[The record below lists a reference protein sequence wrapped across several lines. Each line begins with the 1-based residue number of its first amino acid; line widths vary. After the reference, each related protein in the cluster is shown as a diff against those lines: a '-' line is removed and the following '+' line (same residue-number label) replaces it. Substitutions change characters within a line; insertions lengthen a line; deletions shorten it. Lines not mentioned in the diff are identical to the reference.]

1 MSSSK
6 WRRGRRSGSCRCWLG
21 SSSNNLLLPD
31 ELLEEILSRLPV
43 KSLIR
48 FRCVKKSWSANFQQ
62 PSFIAKHFRHR
73 CDQAS
78 PSLLVES
85 NLFPGYGLS
94 LHPYP
99 DDEDVERFRIVDF
112 PNDMG
117 ITELQHINMIGCIN
131 GIICLGG
138 CFNGGFDGFVLWN
151 PAIRKR
157 KVVSYPSPT
166 VCAAHLRPSH
176 HFRTFYAFGYDQYF
190 NDFKVVRIVTC
201 NKKSAP
207 TQNAIFTDYCNFF
220 HVYSLK
226 ADSWTQVDPD
236 IHHLNIRLIT
246 RCYAIYF
253 NGFHHWLGFLDNG
266 DINELEQ
273 NCDCEIILSF
283 DMSNDVFRIMRLPD
297 EVFRK
302 LRYPELDNVSRMNK
316 IFSVF
321 NDRLAFIVYKD
332 EDTMTEKY
340 FDIWVMREYGVED
353 SWTKQLVVGP
363 LLGIER
369 PLQFAKN
376 GELLLVGDDDAIVLY
391 NIGSKEIRNLQLTK
405 LPKSFIP
412 VQAMVYVESLVSF
425 TGENVF

>member
-1 MSSSK
+1 MPSSK
-6 WRRGRRSGSCRCWLG
+6 WRWGRRSGSSRWLR
-21 SSSNNLLLPD
+21 SSSNNLLLSED
-31 ELLEEILSRLPV
+31 LLEEILSRLPV

-48 FRCVKKSWSANFQQ
+48 FRCVKKSWSADFQQ
-62 PSFIAKHFRHR
+62 PSFIAKHFYNR
-73 CDQAS
+73 CDQAN
-78 PSLLVES
+78 PSILVES

-99 DDEDVERFRIVDF
+99 DDGVVERFRILDF
-112 PNDMG
+112 RNDMG
-117 ITELQHINMIGCIN
+117 IPEPRHINLIGCIN

-157 KVVSYPSPT
+157 KVVSYPSPP
-166 VCAAHLRPSH
+166 AAHLLPSH
-176 HFRTFYAFGYDQYF
+176 HFRTFYAFGCAPSF
-190 NDFKVVRIVTC
+190 NDFKVVRIVTY
-201 NKKSAP
+201 NKKSTS
-207 TQNAIFTDYCNFF
+207 TQNAIFTDYYNFF

-226 ADSWTQVDPD
+226 ADSWTQVIDPD
-236 IHHLNIRLIT
+236 IHHSNIRLIT
-246 RCYAIYF
+246 RCYAIYL

-266 DINELEQ
+266 DINEHEQ

-283 DMSNDVFRIMRLPD
+283 DMSNDLFRIMRLPD

-302 LRYPELDNVSRMNK
+302 LRFPELDNVSRMNK

-321 NDRLAFIVYKD
+321 NNHLAFIVYKD
-332 EDTMTEKY
+332 EVTMTEKY
-340 FDIWVMREYGVED
+340 FELWVMCEYGVED
-353 SWTKQLVVGP
+353 SWSKQLVVGP

-376 GELLLVGDDDAIVLY
+376 GELLFVGDDDTIVLY

-405 LPKSFIP
+405 FPKSFIP
-412 VQAMVYVESLVSF
+412 VQAMDYVETLVSF
-425 TGENVF
+425 MGENVF